1 MDRSWM
7 SEPRSSTLFLKGL
20 GEFLDLECKNNANGA
35 GEIRCICVKCAH
47 GVWITRDNAIEHI
60 ICNGISEGY
69 HSEHLQVHLI
79 CH

>member
-7 SEPRSSTLFLKGL
+7 SEPRSSMLFLKGL
-20 GEFLDLECKNNANGA
+20 GEFLDHECKNNANGE

-47 GVWITRDNAIEHI
+47 GVWITRDNVAEHI
-60 ICNGISEGY
+60 ICNGISDKC